1 MALLISSPFS
11 LRATVRQLVRK
22 VNEALDIQKVII
34 LVASDRFP
42 TSDFKNIDMVKLH
55 NKSEI
60 WNYFEHEKD
69 VTITSSLMF
78 GSGIRDSVY
87 NFLRTLNIQLAFPMY
102 GFDEKKSITAMFL
115 VGERNVP
122 RNFTLGE
129 LSFIKECT
137 RLTDLLL
144 YNYQL
149 LIADVE
155 KKKMEKSLK
164 EATILEETIHPSSNG
179 ILNLRSTEF
188 AYLSLA
194 AMSISGDYVDFI
206 RLNDRQVIIL
216 LGDVSGHGL
225 GSGYLVSAI
234 KALAHDQI
242 ESGIDIVRLFRNIN
256 NFLIE
261 RYAGNEFMT
270 LIGGLYDA
278 STGVFE
284 FINAGHLSPII
295 LRENGS
301 IETIKSGHRILG
313 VIPSPFTTDEIKLNL
328 GDRLILYSDGI
339 TETFS
344 PSEEIYGETR
354 FRKFLVDNK
363 HLSSQKLLSALE
375 SVLKEFRNGGELT
388 DDMSLIFLKRL

>member
-1 MALLISSPFS
+1 
-11 LRATVRQLVRK
+11 
-22 VNEALDIQKVII
+22 
-34 LVASDRFP
+34 
-42 TSDFKNIDMVKLH
+42 
-55 NKSEI
+55 
-60 WNYFEHEKD
+60 
-69 VTITSSLMF
+69 
-78 GSGIRDSVY
+78 
-87 NFLRTLNIQLAFPMY
+87 
-102 GFDEKKSITAMFL
+102 
-115 VGERNVP
+115 
-122 RNFTLGE
+122 
-129 LSFIKECT
+129 
-137 RLTDLLL
+137 
-144 YNYQL
+144 
-149 LIADVE
+149 
-155 KKKMEKSLK
+155 MEKSLK

>member
-1 MALLISSPFS
+1 MG
-11 LRATVRQLVRK
+11 
-22 VNEALDIQKVII
+22 
-34 LVASDRFP
+34 
-42 TSDFKNIDMVKLH
+42 
-55 NKSEI
+55 
-60 WNYFEHEKD
+60 
-69 VTITSSLMF
+69 LMK
-78 GSGIRDSVY
+78 
-87 NFLRTLNIQLAFPMY
+87 
-102 GFDEKKSITAMFL
+102 KKSITAMFL

-270 LIGGLYDA
+270 LIGGTL
-278 STGVFE
+278 
-284 FINAGHLSPII
+284 
-295 LRENGS
+295 
-301 IETIKSGHRILG
+301 
-313 VIPSPFTTDEIKLNL
+313 
-328 GDRLILYSDGI
+328 
-339 TETFS
+339 
-344 PSEEIYGETR
+344 
-354 FRKFLVDNK
+354 
-363 HLSSQKLLSALE
+363 
-375 SVLKEFRNGGELT
+375 
-388 DDMSLIFLKRL
+388 